1 MDEATIRRL
10 VAMAL
15 GVAVPLLNSK
25 LGLNIDD
32 VGIGAIA
39 SVIVSYI
46 VGSNV
51 KHMAEIKSKAAADA
65 VTDAGKAA
73 EVLGGTVAK

>member
-39 SVIVSYI
+39 SVVVSYI

-51 KHMAEIKSKAAADA
+51 KHMAEIKAAAASDA
-65 VTDAGKAA
+65 VKTVDDAAA
-73 EVLGGTVAK
+73 QLGGTVVK

>member
-1 MDEATIRRL
+1 MEEATIRRL
-10 VAMAL
+10 VAMVL
-15 GVAVPLLNSK
+15 GIAIPALNSK

-39 SVIVSYI
+39 TVITGYI

-51 KHMAEIKSKAAADA
+51 KHAAEIKASAAAASVDSP
-65 VTDAGKAA
+65 GKAA
-73 EVLGGTVAK
+73 EILGGTVAK

>member
-10 VAMAL
+10 VAMVL
-15 GVAVPLLNSK
+15 GVAVPVLNSK

-51 KHMAEIKSKAAADA
+51 KAMADSKAKAAAGA
-65 VTDAGKAA
+65 VDSPEKAA
-73 EVLGGTVAK
+73 EVLGGKVVP

>member
-10 VAMAL
+10 VAMVL
-15 GVAVPLLNSK
+15 GVAVPVLNSK

-51 KHMAEIKSKAAADA
+51 KHAAEIKAQAAAAA
-65 VTDAGKAA
+65 VDSTDKAA